1 MGFYI
6 FDKNGNYIEKPHTF
20 TAKENEY
27 FSLEELMNKIYN
39 EYPRYNGEPLVW
51 VMNSHYKN
59 LLDKYGCYKEG
70 TIILDELSTE
80 VKLIKLSELK

>member
-20 TAKENEY
+20 TAEENEY

-39 EYPRYNGEPLVW
+39 EYPRYNHRPQAAA
-51 VMNSHYKN
+51 NFPRRYSSPPKRQSCHPPP
-59 LLDKYGCYKEG
+59 
-70 TIILDELSTE
+70 E
-80 VKLIKLSELK
+80 VCGDCAC